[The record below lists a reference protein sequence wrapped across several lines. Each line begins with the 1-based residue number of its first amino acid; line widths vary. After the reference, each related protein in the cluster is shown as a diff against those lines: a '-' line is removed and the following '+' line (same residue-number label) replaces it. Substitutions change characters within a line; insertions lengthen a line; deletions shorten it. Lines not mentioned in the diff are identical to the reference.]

1 MQHLN
6 KVINMECKQGMRVMI
21 ADNSID
27 AIVTD
32 PPYGLSKQ
40 PKMEEVLKHWL
51 AGDDYQATG
60 SGFMGK
66 TWDSFVPGPS
76 IWKEAYRCLK
86 PGAWAVVFAGSRTQ
100 DLMTLSLRLAGF
112 EIMDTGMWLYG
123 SGFPKSLDISKAIDK
138 LNGRPSIPDDE
149 FRRYIKSA
157 MKLKSISNKIL
168 DSLCGT
174 NGMVGHYTGE
184 SQPTFP
190 TVEKWKIIKRVLELD
205 DRYDEVISR
214 VEADRE
220 VVGTKIKARSTSGN
234 SALPTIDGETVYK
247 EFKITKPA
255 TDQAKQWE
263 GFGTALKPAYEPFIL
278 ARKPLDGTYA
288 NNVLKHGVGGLN
300 IDGCRIPSE
309 EGGRPLRE
317 VAPLR
322 DDFTYTGNAL
332 NGRVNGSLA
341 SSKASGLTDQGR
353 FPANVIHDGLDEPWA
368 KYFYCAKTSKK
379 DRNEGLENLAVTSA
393 GDMTGGREECSDG
406 LNSPR
411 AGAGRTTGARNIH
424 PTVKPTELMR
434 YLCRLVTPPE
444 GLILDPFSGSG
455 STGKAAVLEGFNF
468 IGFEMDEKYCEIANH
483 RINHKLKE
491 INNEKN

>member
-1 MQHLN
+1 MS
-6 KVINMECKQGMRVMI
+6 VINMECKLGMQLMI

-51 AGDDYQATG
+51 AGDDYNATG

-76 IWKEAYRCLK
+76 IWKEDYRCLK

-100 DLMTLSLRLAGF
+100 DLMALSLRLAGF
-112 EIMDTGMWLYG
+112 EITDTGMWLYG

-138 LNGRPSIPDDE
+138 YLGAE
-149 FRRYIKSA
+149 FDSVPASGVGFMNESGEGGYNVTKNRLVQTSEKS
-157 MKLKSISNKIL
+157 
-168 DSLCGT
+168 
-174 NGMVGHYTGE
+174 
-184 SQPTFP
+184 
-190 TVEKWKIIKRVLELD
+190 
-205 DRYDEVISR
+205 
-214 VEADRE
+214 
-220 VVGTKIKARSTSGN
+220 
-234 SALPTIDGETVYK
+234 
-247 EFKITKPA
+247 
-255 TDQAKQWE
+255 DQAKQWE
-263 GFGTALKPAYEPFIL
+263 GWGTAMKPAYEPFIL

-300 IDGCRIPSE
+300 IDGCRVGDEVRINQPAGNKQGGNSYNMSVAGMPSDAE
-309 EGGRPLRE
+309 PTE
-317 VAPLR
+317 AI
-322 DDFTYTGNAL
+322 
-332 NGRVNGSLA
+332 
-341 SSKASGLTDQGR
+341 GR

-368 KYFYCAKTSKK
+368 KYFYCAKASKK
-379 DRNEGLENLAVTSA
+379 DRDEGLENLSITSA
-393 GDMTGGREECSDG
+393 GEMTDREEGSDG

-434 YLCRLVTPPE
+434 YLCRLVTPPN

-468 IGFEMDEKYCEIANH
+468 TGFEMDETYCEIANK
-483 RINHKLKE
+483 RIEHAHNSR
-491 INNEKN
+491 IQS

>member
-1 MQHLN
+1 MS
-6 KVINMECKQGMRVMI
+6 VINMECKQGMQVMI

-40 PKMEEVLKHWL
+40 PKMEDVLKHWL

-86 PGAWAVVFAGSRTQ
+86 PGGWAVVFAGSRTQ
-100 DLMTLSLRLAGF
+100 DLMALSLRLAGF

-138 LNGRPSIPDDE
+138 
-149 FRRYIKSA
+149 
-157 MKLKSISNKIL
+157 
-168 DSLCGT
+168 SLCA
-174 NGMVGHYTGE
+174 E
-184 SQPTFP
+184 
-190 TVEKWKIIKRVLELD
+190 R
-205 DRYDEVISR
+205 EVIGKSKG
-214 VEADRE
+214 
-220 VVGTKIKARSTSGN
+220 GTKISNAGCGLKHDCYGVGGN
-234 SALPTIDGETVYK
+234 KKPHGSMYE
-247 EFKITKPA
+247 ITKPA
-255 TDQAKQWE
+255 TDQAKQWH
-263 GFGTALKPAYEPFIL
+263 GWGTALKPAYEPFIL

-300 IDGCRIPSE
+300 IDGCRIE
-309 EGGRPLRE
+309 RQF
-317 VAPLR
+317 
-322 DDFTYTGNAL
+322 DDRTEYGVNGDEKSHTGNK
-332 NGRVNGSLA
+332 NTSCYGKYGRVEYKPQSE
-341 SSKASGLTDQGR
+341 GR

-368 KYFYCAKTSKK
+368 KYFYCAKASKK
-379 DRNEGLENLAVTSA
+379 DRNEGLENLSVTSA
-393 GDMTGGREECSDG
+393 GEMTGGREEGSDG

-411 AGAGRTTGARNIH
+411 AGAGRTTGGRNIH
-424 PTVKPTELMR
+424 PTVKPTDLMR

-468 IGFEMDEKYCEIANH
+468 IGFEMDEKYCEIANA
-483 RINHKLKE
+483 RINHSRIRSE
-491 INNEKN
+491 

>member
-1 MQHLN
+1 MS
-6 KVINMECKQGMRVMI
+6 VINMECKLGMQLMI

-51 AGDDYQATG
+51 AGDDYNATG

-100 DLMTLSLRLAGF
+100 DLMALSLRLAGF

-138 LNGRPSIPDDE
+138 SSP
-149 FRRYIKSA
+149 
-157 MKLKSISNKIL
+157 
-168 DSLCGT
+168 
-174 NGMVGHYTGE
+174 
-184 SQPTFP
+184 
-190 TVEKWKIIKRVLELD
+190 
-205 DRYDEVISR
+205 
-214 VEADRE
+214 
-220 VVGTKIKARSTSGN
+220 
-234 SALPTIDGETVYK
+234 
-247 EFKITKPA
+247 
-255 TDQAKQWE
+255 DQAKQWE
-263 GFGTALKPAYEPFIL
+263 GWGTALKPAYEPFIL

-300 IDGCRIPSE
+300 IDGCRVGDEQLGEVKRGVSKLGTFEGADGNITPS
-309 EGGRPLRE
+309 R
-317 VAPLR
+317 
-322 DDFTYTGNAL
+322 T
-332 NGRVNGSLA
+332 
-341 SSKASGLTDQGR
+341 GR

-368 KYFYCAKTSKK
+368 KYFYCAKVSKK
-379 DRNEGLENLAVTSA
+379 DRDEGLENLSITSA
-393 GDMTGGREECSDG
+393 GEMTDREEGSDG

-434 YLCRLVTPPE
+434 YLCRLVTPPN

-468 IGFEMDEKYCEIANH
+468 TGFEMDETYCEIANK
-483 RINHKLKE
+483 RIEHAHNSR
-491 INNEKN
+491 IRS

>member
-1 MQHLN
+1 
-6 KVINMECKQGMRVMI
+6 MECKLGMQLMI

-51 AGDDYQATG
+51 AGDDYNATG

-100 DLMTLSLRLAGF
+100 DLMALSLRLAGF

-138 LNGRPSIPDDE
+138 HGGEYIGWFGEWLKNWRLENNIKQSEISKLFPS
-149 FRRYIKSA
+149 K
-157 MKLKSISNKIL
+157 
-168 DSLCGT
+168 
-174 NGMVGHYTGE
+174 TGGV
-184 SQPTFP
+184 TGC
-190 TVEKWKIIKRVLELD
+190 VANWEKG
-205 DRYDEVISR
+205 Y
-214 VEADRE
+214 
-220 VVGTKIKARSTSGN
+220 N
-234 SALPTIDGETVYK
+234 LPTIEQFNLICK
-247 EFKITKPA
+247 HFKLPFENIEDVQRDVIGCKKTNLTAYQNIGGDNISGNINITKPA

-300 IDGCRIPSE
+300 IDGCRIGDEIIKSCAKKKGDSFTSVGNSLGFNGCSE
-309 EGGRPLRE
+309 S
-317 VAPLR
+317 
-322 DDFTYTGNAL
+322 FHY
-332 NGRVNGSLA
+332 
-341 SSKASGLTDQGR
+341 GR

-368 KYFYCAKTSKK
+368 KYFYCAKASKR
-379 DRNEGLENLAVTSA
+379 DRDEGLENLSITSA
-393 GDMTGGREECSDG
+393 GEMTDREEGSDG

-434 YLCRLVTPPE
+434 YLCRLVTPPN

-468 IGFEMDEKYCEIANH
+468 TGFEMDETYCDIANK
-483 RINHKLKE
+483 RIEYAHNSR
-491 INNEKN
+491 IQS

>member
-1 MQHLN
+1 MS
-6 KVINMECKQGMRVMI
+6 VINMECKLGMQLMI

-51 AGDDYQATG
+51 AGDDYNATG

-100 DLMTLSLRLAGF
+100 DLMALSLRLAGF

-138 LNGRPSIPDDE
+138 CLGAEREIVGKYNAPGLATQNVLQGSQNRKKYVFDKFSDE
-149 FRRYIKSA
+149 
-157 MKLKSISNKIL
+157 
-168 DSLCGT
+168 
-174 NGMVGHYTGE
+174 
-184 SQPTFP
+184 
-190 TVEKWKIIKRVLELD
+190 
-205 DRYDEVISR
+205 
-214 VEADRE
+214 
-220 VVGTKIKARSTSGN
+220 
-234 SALPTIDGETVYK
+234 
-247 EFKITKPA
+247 PA

-300 IDGCRIPSE
+300 IDGCRLP
-309 EGGRPLRE
+309 
-317 VAPLR
+317 
-322 DDFTYTGNAL
+322 DGN
-332 NGRVNGSLA
+332 
-341 SSKASGLTDQGR
+341 R

-368 KYFYCAKTSKK
+368 KYFYCAKASKK
-379 DRNEGLENLAVTSA
+379 DRDEGLENLSITSA
-393 GDMTGGREECSDG
+393 GEMTDRTEGSDG

-434 YLCRLVTPPE
+434 YLCRLVTPPN

-455 STGKAAVLEGFNF
+455 STGKAAVLDGFNF
-468 IGFEMDEKYCEIANH
+468 TGFEMDETYCEIANK
-483 RINHKLKE
+483 RIEHAHNSR
-491 INNEKN
+491 IQS

>member
-6 KVINMECKQGMRVMI
+6 KVINMECKQGMGDMV

-76 IWKEAYRCLK
+76 IWKEAFRCLK
-86 PGAWAVVFAGSRTQ
+86 PGGWAVVFAGSRTQ
-100 DLMTLSLRLAGF
+100 DLMALSLRLAGF

-123 SGFPKSLDISKAIDK
+123 SGFPKSLNISKAIDK
-138 LNGRPSIPDDE
+138 
-149 FRRYIKSA
+149 
-157 MKLKSISNKIL
+157 
-168 DSLCGT
+168 SLGA
-174 NGMVGHYTGE
+174 E
-184 SQPTFP
+184 
-190 TVEKWKIIKRVLELD
+190 R
-205 DRYDEVISR
+205 EVIGKG
-214 VEADRE
+214 V
-220 VVGTKIKARSTSGN
+220 SGKT
-234 SALPTIDGETVYK
+234 AIWCEDGNMGN
-247 EFKITKPA
+247 FNITKPS
-255 TDQAKQWE
+255 TNQAKQWA
-263 GFGTALKPAYEPFIL
+263 GWGTALKPAYEPFIL

-288 NNVLKHGVGGLN
+288 NNVLKHGAGGLN

-379 DRNEGLENLAVTSA
+379 DRNEGLENLSVTSA
-393 GDMTGGREECSDG
+393 GEMTGGREEGSDG

-468 IGFEMDEKYCEIANH
+468 IGFEMDEKYCEIANL
-483 RINHKLKE
+483 RIINELKG
-491 INNEKN
+491 INK

>member
-1 MQHLN
+1 MS
-6 KVINMECKQGMRVMI
+6 VINMECKLGMQLMI
-21 ADNSID
+21 ADDSID

-51 AGDDYQATG
+51 AGDDYNATG

-66 TWDSFVPGPS
+66 NWDSFVPGPS

-86 PGAWAVVFAGSRTQ
+86 PGAWTVVFAGSRTQ
-100 DLMTLSLRLAGF
+100 DLMALSLRLAGF

-138 LNGRPSIPDDE
+138 TLGALQHRSKRFNHVGVADNKVSNGGSIFRSDHPD
-149 FRRYIKSA
+149 
-157 MKLKSISNKIL
+157 
-168 DSLCGT
+168 
-174 NGMVGHYTGE
+174 
-184 SQPTFP
+184 
-190 TVEKWKIIKRVLELD
+190 
-205 DRYDEVISR
+205 
-214 VEADRE
+214 
-220 VVGTKIKARSTSGN
+220 
-234 SALPTIDGETVYK
+234 YK
-247 EFKITKPA
+247 PYEPA

-263 GFGTALKPAYEPFIL
+263 GWGTALKPAYEPFIL
-278 ARKPLDGTYA
+278 ARKPLEGTYA

-300 IDGCRIPSE
+300 IDGCRLPD
-309 EGGRPLRE
+309 G
-317 VAPLR
+317 
-322 DDFTYTGNAL
+322 D
-332 NGRVNGSLA
+332 
-341 SSKASGLTDQGR
+341 R

-368 KYFYCAKTSKK
+368 KYFYCAKASKK
-379 DRNEGLENLAVTSA
+379 DRDEGLENLSQTSA
-393 GDMTGGREECSDG
+393 SEMTDREEGSDG

-434 YLCRLVTPPE
+434 YLCRLVTPPN

-468 IGFEMDEKYCEIANH
+468 TGFEMDETYCEIANK
-483 RINHKLKE
+483 RIEHAHNSR
-491 INNEKN
+491 IQS

>member
-1 MQHLN
+1 MS
-6 KVINMECKQGMRVMI
+6 VINMECKLGMQLMI

-51 AGDDYQATG
+51 AGDDYNATG

-66 TWDSFVPGPS
+66 SWDSFVPGPS

-100 DLMTLSLRLAGF
+100 DLMALSLRLAGF

-138 LNGRPSIPDDE
+138 SSP
-149 FRRYIKSA
+149 
-157 MKLKSISNKIL
+157 
-168 DSLCGT
+168 
-174 NGMVGHYTGE
+174 
-184 SQPTFP
+184 
-190 TVEKWKIIKRVLELD
+190 
-205 DRYDEVISR
+205 
-214 VEADRE
+214 
-220 VVGTKIKARSTSGN
+220 
-234 SALPTIDGETVYK
+234 
-247 EFKITKPA
+247 
-255 TDQAKQWE
+255 DQAKQWE

-300 IDGCRIPSE
+300 IDGCRIGDEIIKSCAKKKGDSFTSVGNSLGFNGCSE
-309 EGGRPLRE
+309 S
-317 VAPLR
+317 
-322 DDFTYTGNAL
+322 FHY
-332 NGRVNGSLA
+332 
-341 SSKASGLTDQGR
+341 GR
-353 FPANVIHDGLDEPWA
+353 FPANVIHDGLDESWA
-368 KYFYCAKTSKK
+368 KYFYCAKASKR
-379 DRNEGLENLAVTSA
+379 DRDEGLENLSITSA
-393 GDMTGGREECSDG
+393 GEMTDREEGSDG

-434 YLCRLVTPPE
+434 YLCRLVTPPN

-455 STGKAAVLEGFNF
+455 STGKGAILEGFNF
-468 IGFEMDEKYCEIANH
+468 IGFEMDDKYCEIANQ
-483 RINHKLKE
+483 RIKHAHNSR
-491 INNEKN
+491 IQS

>member
-1 MQHLN
+1 MS
-6 KVINMECKQGMRVMI
+6 VINMECKLGMQLMI

-51 AGDDYQATG
+51 AGDDYNATG

-100 DLMTLSLRLAGF
+100 DLMVLSLRLAGF

-138 LNGRPSIPDDE
+138 
-149 FRRYIKSA
+149 
-157 MKLKSISNKIL
+157 
-168 DSLCGT
+168 SLGA
-174 NGMVGHYTGE
+174 E
-184 SQPTFP
+184 
-190 TVEKWKIIKRVLELD
+190 
-205 DRYDEVISR
+205 
-214 VEADRE
+214 RE
-220 VVGTKIKARSTSGN
+220 VVGKHLAPGMAKQNVLQGAQNRN
-234 SALPTIDGETVYK
+234 KY
-247 EFKITKPA
+247 EFNKYSTKPA
-255 TDQAKQWE
+255 TNQAKQWE
-263 GFGTALKPAYEPFIL
+263 GWGTALKPAYEPFIL

-288 NNVLKHGVGGLN
+288 NNVLKYGVGGLN
-300 IDGCRIPSE
+300 IDCCRV
-309 EGGRPLRE
+309 GK
-317 VAPLR
+317 AA
-322 DDFTYTGNAL
+322 DDRHEYG
-332 NGRVNGSLA
+332 VNGDEQSHTGDENT
-341 SSKASGLTDQGR
+341 SCYGKYERVEYIPHEQGR
-353 FPANVIHDGLDEPWA
+353 FPANVIHDGLEEPWA
-368 KYFYCAKTSKK
+368 KYFYCAKASKK
-379 DRNEGLENLAVTSA
+379 DRDEGLENLSLTSA
-393 GDMTGGREECSDG
+393 GEMTDRNEGSDG

-434 YLCRLVTPPE
+434 YLCRLVTPPK

-455 STGKAAVLEGFNF
+455 STGKASLLEGFNF
-468 IGFEMDEKYCEIANH
+468 IGFEMDSKYCEIANA
-483 RINHKLKE
+483 RIKHAHNSR
-491 INNEKN
+491 IQS

>member
-1 MQHLN
+1 MS
-6 KVINMECKQGMRVMI
+6 VINIECKLGMQLMI

-51 AGDDYQATG
+51 AGDDYNATG

-66 TWDSFVPGPS
+66 SWDSFVPGPS

-100 DLMTLSLRLAGF
+100 DLMALSLRLAGF

-138 LNGRPSIPDDE
+138 HGGEYIGWFGEWLKNWRLENNIKQSEISKLFPS
-149 FRRYIKSA
+149 K
-157 MKLKSISNKIL
+157 
-168 DSLCGT
+168 
-174 NGMVGHYTGE
+174 TGGV
-184 SQPTFP
+184 TGC
-190 TVEKWKIIKRVLELD
+190 VANWEKG
-205 DRYDEVISR
+205 Y
-214 VEADRE
+214 
-220 VVGTKIKARSTSGN
+220 N
-234 SALPTIDGETVYK
+234 LPTIEQFNLICK
-247 EFKITKPA
+247 HFKLPFENIEDVQRDVIGCKKTNLTAYQNIGGDNISGNINITKPS

-263 GFGTALKPAYEPFIL
+263 GWGTALKPAYEPFIL

-300 IDGCRIPSE
+300 IDGCRVGDEVRINHPAGNKQGGNSYNMSVTGMPSDVE
-309 EGGRPLRE
+309 PTEA
-317 VAPLR
+317 V
-322 DDFTYTGNAL
+322 
-332 NGRVNGSLA
+332 
-341 SSKASGLTDQGR
+341 GR

-368 KYFYCAKTSKK
+368 KYFYCAKASKK
-379 DRNEGLENLAVTSA
+379 DRDEGLENLSITSA
-393 GDMTGGREECSDG
+393 GEMTYREEGSDG

-411 AGAGRTTGARNIH
+411 SGAGRTTGARNIH

-434 YLCRLVTPPE
+434 YLCRLVTPPD

-455 STGKAAVLEGFNF
+455 STGKGAVLEGFNF
-468 IGFEMDEKYCEIANH
+468 IGFEMDDKYCEIANE
-483 RINHKLKE
+483 RIKHAHNSR
-491 INNEKN
+491 IQS

>member
-1 MQHLN
+1 MS
-6 KVINMECKQGMRVMI
+6 VINMECNLGMQLMI

-51 AGDDYQATG
+51 AGDDYNATG

-66 TWDSFVPGPS
+66 SWDSFVPGPS

-100 DLMTLSLRLAGF
+100 DLMALSLRLAGF

-138 LNGRPSIPDDE
+138 QLGAEFDSVPASGVGFMNENGEGGYNATKNRLIQTSE
-149 FRRYIKSA
+149 KS
-157 MKLKSISNKIL
+157 
-168 DSLCGT
+168 
-174 NGMVGHYTGE
+174 
-184 SQPTFP
+184 
-190 TVEKWKIIKRVLELD
+190 
-205 DRYDEVISR
+205 
-214 VEADRE
+214 
-220 VVGTKIKARSTSGN
+220 
-234 SALPTIDGETVYK
+234 
-247 EFKITKPA
+247 
-255 TDQAKQWE
+255 DQAKQW
-263 GFGTALKPAYEPFIL
+263 GGWGTALKPAYEPFIL

-300 IDGCRIPSE
+300 IDRCRLPDS
-309 EGGRPLRE
+309 
-317 VAPLR
+317 
-322 DDFTYTGNAL
+322 D
-332 NGRVNGSLA
+332 
-341 SSKASGLTDQGR
+341 R
-353 FPANVIHDGLDEPWA
+353 FPTNVIHDGLDEPWA
-368 KYFYCAKTSKK
+368 KYFYCAKASKK
-379 DRNEGLENLAVTSA
+379 DRDEGLENLSITSA
-393 GDMTGGREECSDG
+393 GEMTDREEGSDG

-434 YLCRLVTPPE
+434 YLCRLVTPPD

-455 STGKAAVLEGFNF
+455 STGKGAVLEGFNF
-468 IGFEMDEKYCEIANH
+468 IGFEMDDKYCEIANA
-483 RINHKLKE
+483 RIKHAHDSR
-491 INNEKN
+491 I

>member
-1 MQHLN
+1 MS
-6 KVINMECKQGMRVMI
+6 VINMECKLGMQLMI

-51 AGDDYQATG
+51 VGDDYNATG

-100 DLMTLSLRLAGF
+100 DLMALSLRLAGF

-138 LNGRPSIPDDE
+138 SLGAEREVIGYKKSPDGRD
-149 FRRYIKSA
+149 YIKENACLRGEYGGNNSFKKSGQSVA
-157 MKLKSISNKIL
+157 KL
-168 DSLCGT
+168 
-174 NGMVGHYTGE
+174 E
-184 SQPTFP
+184 
-190 TVEKWKIIKRVLELD
+190 
-205 DRYDEVISR
+205 
-214 VEADRE
+214 
-220 VVGTKIKARSTSGN
+220 
-234 SALPTIDGETVYK
+234 
-247 EFKITKPA
+247 ITKPA
-255 TDQAKQWE
+255 TDQAKQWQ
-263 GFGTALKPAYEPFIL
+263 GWGTALKPAYEPFIL
-278 ARKPLDGTYA
+278 ARKPLEGTYA

-300 IDGCRIPSE
+300 IDGCRIETS
-309 EGGRPLRE
+309 
-317 VAPLR
+317 
-322 DDFTYTGNAL
+322 DCL
-332 NGRVNGSLA
+332 NGGAYSKNTLGSREGPSYVLNNGIGDYIQPS
-341 SSKASGLTDQGR
+341 GR

-368 KYFYCAKTSKK
+368 KYFYCAKASKK
-379 DRNEGLENLAVTSA
+379 DRDEGLENLHVTSA
-393 GDMTGGREECSDG
+393 GEMTDREEGSDG

-411 AGAGRTTGARNIH
+411 AGAGRTTGSRNIH

-434 YLCRLVTPPE
+434 YLCRLVTPPN

-455 STGKAAVLEGFNF
+455 STGKGAILEGFNF
-468 IGFEMDEKYCEIANH
+468 IGFEMDDKYCEIANQRVKH
-483 RINHKLKE
+483 AHNSRIQP
-491 INNEKN
+491 

>member
-1 MQHLN
+1 MS
-6 KVINMECKQGMRVMI
+6 VINMECKLGMQLMI

-51 AGDDYQATG
+51 AGDDYNATG

-100 DLMTLSLRLAGF
+100 DLMALSLRLAGF

-138 LNGRPSIPDDE
+138 YLGAE
-149 FRRYIKSA
+149 
-157 MKLKSISNKIL
+157 
-168 DSLCGT
+168 
-174 NGMVGHYTGE
+174 
-184 SQPTFP
+184 
-190 TVEKWKIIKRVLELD
+190 
-205 DRYDEVISR
+205 
-214 VEADRE
+214 RE
-220 VVGTKIKARSTSGN
+220 VVGKYNAPGLATQNVLQGSQNRRKYVFDKYS
-234 SALPTIDGETVYK
+234 DE
-247 EFKITKPA
+247 PA
-255 TDQAKQWE
+255 TDQAEQWE
-263 GFGTALKPAYEPFIL
+263 GWGTALKPAYEPFIL

-300 IDGCRIPSE
+300 IDGCRVGNEQLGEVKRGVSKLGTFEGADGNVTPS
-309 EGGRPLRE
+309 R
-317 VAPLR
+317 
-322 DDFTYTGNAL
+322 T
-332 NGRVNGSLA
+332 
-341 SSKASGLTDQGR
+341 GR

-368 KYFYCAKTSKK
+368 KYFYCAKASKK
-379 DRNEGLENLAVTSA
+379 DRDEGLENLHVTSA
-393 GDMTGGREECSDG
+393 GEMTDREEGSDG

-434 YLCRLVTPPE
+434 YLCRLVTPPD

-455 STGKAAVLEGFNF
+455 STGKGAVLEGFNF
-468 IGFEMDEKYCEIANH
+468 IGFEMDVKYCEIANE
-483 RINHKLKE
+483 RIKHAHNSR
-491 INNEKN
+491 IQS

>member
-1 MQHLN
+1 MS
-6 KVINMECKQGMRVMI
+6 VINMECKLGMQLMI

-51 AGDDYQATG
+51 AGDDYNATG

-100 DLMTLSLRLAGF
+100 DLMALSLRLAGF

-138 LNGRPSIPDDE
+138 SSP
-149 FRRYIKSA
+149 
-157 MKLKSISNKIL
+157 
-168 DSLCGT
+168 
-174 NGMVGHYTGE
+174 
-184 SQPTFP
+184 
-190 TVEKWKIIKRVLELD
+190 
-205 DRYDEVISR
+205 
-214 VEADRE
+214 
-220 VVGTKIKARSTSGN
+220 
-234 SALPTIDGETVYK
+234 
-247 EFKITKPA
+247 
-255 TDQAKQWE
+255 DQAKQWE
-263 GFGTALKPAYEPFIL
+263 GWGTALKPAYEPFIL

-300 IDGCRIPSE
+300 IDGCRIKRQS
-309 EGGRPLRE
+309 
-317 VAPLR
+317 
-322 DDFTYTGNAL
+322 DDRTEYGVSGDEKSHTGDENTSCYGEY
-332 NGRVNGSLA
+332 NRVEYNPHTA
-341 SSKASGLTDQGR
+341 GR

-368 KYFYCAKTSKK
+368 KYFYCAKASKK
-379 DRNEGLENLAVTSA
+379 DRDEGLENLSITSA
-393 GDMTGGREECSDG
+393 GEMTDREEGSDG

-434 YLCRLVTPPE
+434 YLCRLVTPPN
-444 GLILDPFSGSG
+444 GSILDPFSGSG

-468 IGFEMDEKYCEIANH
+468 TGFEMDETYCEIANK
-483 RINHKLKE
+483 RIEHAHNSR
-491 INNEKN
+491 IQS

>member
-1 MQHLN
+1 MS
-6 KVINMECKQGMRVMI
+6 VINMECKQGMQVMI

-51 AGDDYQATG
+51 AGDDYNATG

-100 DLMTLSLRLAGF
+100 DLMALSLRLAGF

-138 LNGRPSIPDDE
+138 SLGAEREIVGNYNVPGMAIQNVLQGAQNRNKYTFDK
-149 FRRYIKSA
+149 Y
-157 MKLKSISNKIL
+157 SNEP
-168 DSLCGT
+168 
-174 NGMVGHYTGE
+174 V
-184 SQPTFP
+184 
-190 TVEKWKIIKRVLELD
+190 
-205 DRYDEVISR
+205 
-214 VEADRE
+214 
-220 VVGTKIKARSTSGN
+220 
-234 SALPTIDGETVYK
+234 
-247 EFKITKPA
+247 
-255 TDQAKQWE
+255 TDQAKQWQ

-300 IDGCRIPSE
+300 IDGCRLPD
-309 EGGRPLRE
+309 G
-317 VAPLR
+317 
-322 DDFTYTGNAL
+322 D
-332 NGRVNGSLA
+332 
-341 SSKASGLTDQGR
+341 R
-353 FPANVIHDGLDEPWA
+353 FPANVIHDGLDESWA
-368 KYFYCAKTSKK
+368 KYFYCAKASKK
-379 DRNEGLENLAVTSA
+379 DRDEGLENLSITTA
-393 GDMTGGREECSDG
+393 GEMTGGREEGSDG

-424 PTVKPTELMR
+424 PTVKPTDLMR

-468 IGFEMDEKYCEIANH
+468 IGFEMDEKYCEIANT
-483 RINHKLKE
+483 RIDHSRIRSK
-491 INNEKN
+491 

>member
-1 MQHLN
+1 MS
-6 KVINMECKQGMRVMI
+6 VINMECKLGMQLMI

-27 AIVTD
+27 AVVTD

-51 AGDDYQATG
+51 AGDDYNATG

-66 TWDSFVPGPS
+66 SWDSFVPGPS

-100 DLMTLSLRLAGF
+100 DLMALSLRLAGF

-138 LNGRPSIPDDE
+138 SLGAEREIVGKGVSGKTAIWCENG
-149 FRRYIKSA
+149 
-157 MKLKSISNKIL
+157 
-168 DSLCGT
+168 
-174 NGMVGHYTGE
+174 GMGD
-184 SQPTFP
+184 F
-190 TVEKWKIIKRVLELD
+190 
-205 DRYDEVISR
+205 
-214 VEADRE
+214 
-220 VVGTKIKARSTSGN
+220 N
-234 SALPTIDGETVYK
+234 
-247 EFKITKPA
+247 ITKPA

-263 GFGTALKPAYEPFIL
+263 GWGTALKPAYEPFIL

-300 IDGCRIPSE
+300 IDGCRVGNEQLGEVKQGVSKLGTFEGADGNVTPS
-309 EGGRPLRE
+309 R
-317 VAPLR
+317 
-322 DDFTYTGNAL
+322 T
-332 NGRVNGSLA
+332 
-341 SSKASGLTDQGR
+341 GR

-368 KYFYCAKTSKK
+368 KYFYCAKASKK
-379 DRNEGLENLAVTSA
+379 DRDEGLENLYVTSA
-393 GDMTGGREECSDG
+393 GEITDRVEGSDG

-434 YLCRLVTPPE
+434 YLCRLVTPPN

-455 STGKAAVLEGFNF
+455 STGKGAILEGFNF
-468 IGFEMDEKYCEIANH
+468 IGFEMDDKYCEIANQRVKH
-483 RINHKLKE
+483 AHNSRI
-491 INNEKN
+491 

>member
-1 MQHLN
+1 
-6 KVINMECKQGMRVMI
+6 MI

-51 AGDDYQATG
+51 AGDDYNATG

-66 TWDSFVPGPS
+66 SWDSFVPGPS

-100 DLMTLSLRLAGF
+100 DLMALSLRLAGF

-138 LNGRPSIPDDE
+138 SSP
-149 FRRYIKSA
+149 
-157 MKLKSISNKIL
+157 
-168 DSLCGT
+168 
-174 NGMVGHYTGE
+174 
-184 SQPTFP
+184 
-190 TVEKWKIIKRVLELD
+190 
-205 DRYDEVISR
+205 
-214 VEADRE
+214 
-220 VVGTKIKARSTSGN
+220 
-234 SALPTIDGETVYK
+234 
-247 EFKITKPA
+247 
-255 TDQAKQWE
+255 DQAKQWE

-300 IDGCRIPSE
+300 IDGCRIETDELKNKIYNNSGNNLSF
-309 EGGRPLRE
+309 GG
-317 VAPLR
+317 
-322 DDFTYTGNAL
+322 TYGKGVVYGNPI
-332 NGRVNGSLA
+332 
-341 SSKASGLTDQGR
+341 GR

-368 KYFYCAKTSKK
+368 KYFYCAKASKK
-379 DRNEGLENLAVTSA
+379 DRDEGLENLSVTSA
-393 GDMTGGREECSDG
+393 GEMTDREEGSDG

-434 YLCRLVTPPE
+434 YLCRLVTPPN

-455 STGKAAVLEGFNF
+455 STGKGAILEGFNF
-468 IGFEMDEKYCEIANH
+468 IGFEMDDKYCEIANQRVKH
-483 RINHKLKE
+483 AHNSRI
-491 INNEKN
+491 

>member
-1 MQHLN
+1 MS
-6 KVINMECKQGMRVMI
+6 VINMECKLGMQLMI

-51 AGDDYQATG
+51 AGDDYNATG

-100 DLMTLSLRLAGF
+100 DLMALSLRLAGF

-138 LNGRPSIPDDE
+138 TLGAKGS
-149 FRRYIKSA
+149 K
-157 MKLKSISNKIL
+157 
-168 DSLCGT
+168 
-174 NGMVGHYTGE
+174 GE
-184 SQPTFP
+184 VT
-190 TVEKWKIIKRVLELD
+190 
-205 DRYDEVISR
+205 
-214 VEADRE
+214 
-220 VVGTKIKARSTSGN
+220 GN
-234 SALPTIDGETVYK
+234 SGKKRSCMAGDFKGGEYHDY
-247 EFKITKPA
+247 IPA

-300 IDGCRIPSE
+300 IDGCRLPD
-309 EGGRPLRE
+309 G
-317 VAPLR
+317 
-322 DDFTYTGNAL
+322 D
-332 NGRVNGSLA
+332 
-341 SSKASGLTDQGR
+341 R
-353 FPANVIHDGLDEPWA
+353 FPANVIHDGSDCIIDSLPITTTGTIKEGASGGSDMSSGNISHDRKNGRPPQPKTKLGDKGSA
-368 KYFYCAKTSKK
+368 ARYFYCAKASKK
-379 DRNEGLENLAVTSA
+379 DRDEGLENLSITSA
-393 GDMTGGREECSDG
+393 GEMTDREEGSDG

-411 AGAGRTTGARNIH
+411 AGAGRTTGSRNIH

-434 YLCRLVTPPE
+434 YLCRLVTPPN

-455 STGKAAVLEGFNF
+455 STGKSAILEGFNF
-468 IGFEMDEKYCEIANH
+468 IGFEMDDKYCEIANQRVKH
-483 RINHKLKE
+483 AHNSRI
-491 INNEKN
+491 

>member
-1 MQHLN
+1 MS
-6 KVINMECKQGMRVMI
+6 VINMECKLGMQLMI

-51 AGDDYQATG
+51 AGDDYNATG

-138 LNGRPSIPDDE
+138 LNGRPSTPNDE
-149 FRRYIKSA
+149 FRNYLRDA
-157 MKLKSISNKIL
+157 MIEKGISNSRLEKIL
-168 DSLCGT
+168 GT
-174 NGMVGHYTGE
+174 SGMVGHYLYK
-184 SQPTFP
+184 SQAVFP
-190 TVEKWKIIKRVLELD
+190 TLEKWKIIKKLLNLD
-205 DRYDEVISR
+205 DKYDEVISR
-214 VEADRE
+214 SEAERE
-220 VVGTKIKARSTSGN
+220 IVGKGISGKTAIWCEN
-234 SALPTIDGETVYK
+234 GNMGN
-247 EFKITKPA
+247 FNITKPA
-255 TDQAKQWE
+255 TEQAKQWE

-300 IDGCRIPSE
+300 IDGCRLPD
-309 EGGRPLRE
+309 G
-317 VAPLR
+317 
-322 DDFTYTGNAL
+322 D
-332 NGRVNGSLA
+332 
-341 SSKASGLTDQGR
+341 R

-368 KYFYCAKTSKK
+368 KYFYCAKASKK
-379 DRNEGLENLAVTSA
+379 DRDEGLENLSITSA
-393 GDMTGGREECSDG
+393 GKMTDREEGSDG

-434 YLCRLVTPPE
+434 YLCRLVTPPN

-455 STGKAAVLEGFNF
+455 STGKAAALEGFNF
-468 IGFEMDEKYCEIANH
+468 TGFEMDETYCEIANK
-483 RINHKLKE
+483 RIEYAHNSR
-491 INNEKN
+491 IQS

>member
-1 MQHLN
+1 MQL
-6 KVINMECKQGMRVMI
+6 MI

-51 AGDDYQATG
+51 AGDDYNATG

-100 DLMTLSLRLAGF
+100 DLMALSLRLAGF

-138 LNGRPSIPDDE
+138 QLGAE
-149 FRRYIKSA
+149 
-157 MKLKSISNKIL
+157 
-168 DSLCGT
+168 
-174 NGMVGHYTGE
+174 
-184 SQPTFP
+184 
-190 TVEKWKIIKRVLELD
+190 
-205 DRYDEVISR
+205 
-214 VEADRE
+214 RE
-220 VVGTKIKARSTSGN
+220 VVGKGVSGKTAIWCEN
-234 SALPTIDGETVYK
+234 GSMGE
-247 EFKITKPA
+247 FNITKPA
-255 TDQAKQWE
+255 TDQSKQWE

-300 IDGCRIPSE
+300 IDGCRLPDGDEVRINHPAGNKQGGNSYNMSVVGMPSDAE
-309 EGGRPLRE
+309 PTE
-317 VAPLR
+317 V
-322 DDFTYTGNAL
+322 
-332 NGRVNGSLA
+332 V
-341 SSKASGLTDQGR
+341 GR

-368 KYFYCAKTSKK
+368 KYFYCAKASKR
-379 DRNEGLENLAVTSA
+379 DRDEGLENLSVTSA
-393 GDMTGGREECSDG
+393 GEMTDREEDSDG

-434 YLCRLVTPPE
+434 YLCRLVTPPN
-444 GLILDPFSGSG
+444 GLILDPFIGSG

-468 IGFEMDEKYCEIANH
+468 TGFEMDETYCDIANK
-483 RINHKLKE
+483 RIEYAHNSR
-491 INNEKN
+491 IRS

>member
-1 MQHLN
+1 MS
-6 KVINMECKQGMRVMI
+6 VINIECKLGMQVMI

-100 DLMTLSLRLAGF
+100 DLMALSLRLAGF

-138 LNGRPSIPDDE
+138 
-149 FRRYIKSA
+149 
-157 MKLKSISNKIL
+157 
-168 DSLCGT
+168 SLCA
-174 NGMVGHYTGE
+174 E
-184 SQPTFP
+184 
-190 TVEKWKIIKRVLELD
+190 R
-205 DRYDEVISR
+205 EVIGKSKG
-214 VEADRE
+214 
-220 VVGTKIKARSTSGN
+220 GTKISNAGCGLKHDCYGVGGN
-234 SALPTIDGETVYK
+234 KKPHGSMYE
-247 EFKITKPA
+247 ITKPA
-255 TDQAKQWE
+255 TDQAKQWH
-263 GFGTALKPAYEPFIL
+263 GWGTALKPAYEPFIL

-300 IDGCRIPSE
+300 IDGCRVGDEVRINQPAGNKQGGNSYNMSVTGMPSDAKPTE
-309 EGGRPLRE
+309 
-317 VAPLR
+317 A
-322 DDFTYTGNAL
+322 T
-332 NGRVNGSLA
+332 
-341 SSKASGLTDQGR
+341 GR
-353 FPANVIHDGLDEPWA
+353 FPANVIHDGLDESWA
-368 KYFYCAKTSKK
+368 KYFYCAKASKK
-379 DRNEGLENLAVTSA
+379 DRDEGLENLAVTSA
-393 GDMTGGREECSDG
+393 GEMTDREEGSDG

-411 AGAGRTTGARNIH
+411 AGAGRTAGARNIH

-468 IGFEMDEKYCEIANH
+468 IGFEMDEKYCEIANT
-483 RINHKLKE
+483 RINHSRIRSK
-491 INNEKN
+491 

>member
-1 MQHLN
+1 MS
-6 KVINMECKQGMRVMI
+6 VINMECKLGMQLMI

-51 AGDDYQATG
+51 AGDDYNATG

-66 TWDSFVPGPS
+66 TWDNFVPGPS

-100 DLMTLSLRLAGF
+100 DLMALSLRLAGF

-138 LNGRPSIPDDE
+138 TLGAKGS
-149 FRRYIKSA
+149 K
-157 MKLKSISNKIL
+157 
-168 DSLCGT
+168 
-174 NGMVGHYTGE
+174 GE
-184 SQPTFP
+184 VT
-190 TVEKWKIIKRVLELD
+190 
-205 DRYDEVISR
+205 
-214 VEADRE
+214 
-220 VVGTKIKARSTSGN
+220 GN
-234 SALPTIDGETVYK
+234 SGKKRSCMAGDFKGGEYHDY
-247 EFKITKPA
+247 IPA
-255 TDQAKQWE
+255 TNQAKQWE

-300 IDGCRIPSE
+300 IDGCRLPD
-309 EGGRPLRE
+309 G
-317 VAPLR
+317 
-322 DDFTYTGNAL
+322 D
-332 NGRVNGSLA
+332 
-341 SSKASGLTDQGR
+341 R
-353 FPANVIHDGLDEPWA
+353 FPANVIHDGSDCIIDSLPITTTGTIKEVASGGSDMSSGNISHDRKNGRPPQPKTKLGDKGSA
-368 KYFYCAKTSKK
+368 ARYFYCAKASKK
-379 DRNEGLENLAVTSA
+379 DRDEGLENLSVTSA
-393 GDMTGGREECSDG
+393 GEMTGGREEGSDG

-434 YLCRLVTPPE
+434 YLCRLVTPPN

-455 STGKAAVLEGFNF
+455 STGKGAVLEGFNF
-468 IGFEMDEKYCEIANH
+468 IGFEMDDKYCEIANE
-483 RINHKLKE
+483 RIKYAHNSR
-491 INNEKN
+491 I